1 MKFLPFNL
9 FGLRVDKAKEER
21 FQPAQS
27 QTRASWENNI
37 INPFNMLDSYNGN
50 MDFFDRLRQEIPILD
65 IAPIKI
71 NRLIGDF
78 DFEADN
84 EAVRKELI
92 EFKELMRVGTFQ
104 RGFQTYQYQMFDSAI
119 AKGQAFSEIVP
130 LASMRDI
137 AYMKVVKA
145 NSFRFMMDDGRIVI
159 GQMQDNNFMP
169 VKLENQDYIQY
180 LATDIRDGDP
190 RGKSLFYSLPF
201 MTQILLRME
210 KSIDNTVWRV
220 GDPSFIVKVKGER
233 AGHTGMISKIGGDF
247 LTQIANISKERRL
260 GRVRDAVVGL
270 PDGINLEIDILGDGK
285 FIEHLEY
292 PMNQIIDEIVGKTGL
307 PHWMLGINRTM
318 GMNATLSDTQADMLN
333 SDISWY
339 RSQFDPIIER
349 IFETHLILTGKA
361 GQRWKHVWDPIN
373 LRDEKTEAEARK
385 YNADAA
391 KIELENIMAMDAM
404 GLFSGQEEVDDLL
417 RDSGLIK
424 FVPNKGW
431 YERRVAEKI
440 LGRIIKENEVEEL
453 KKK

>member
-1 MKFLPFNL
+1 MRL
-9 FGLRVDKAKEER
+9 FGFRTDKAQEVQYK
-21 FQPAQS
+21 PMPS
-27 QTRASWENNI
+27 QTRNPWENPI
-37 INPFNMLDSYNGN
+37 ISSFGSQATLNYNLDFY
-50 MDFFDRLRQEIPILD
+50 DRIRKELPILD
-65 IAPIKI
+65 AVPIKY

-78 DFEADN
+78 SFEADN
-84 EAVRKELI
+84 DATRKELI
-92 EFKELMRVGTFQ
+92 EFKERVGVGHFQIGFKTFQ
-104 RGFQTYQYQMFDSAI
+104 LQMFDSCI
-119 AKGQAFSEIVP
+119 SKGMGFGETVP
-130 LASMRDI
+130 LASMRDV
-137 AYMKVVKA
+137 AYLKVAKA
-145 NSFRFMMDDGRIVI
+145 NNMRFLEKDGQII
-159 GQMQDNNFMP
+159 LGQMRNDYFQP
-169 VKLENQDYIQY
+169 VPFENQEYIHY
-180 LATDIRDGDP
+180 LATDLRDGHP
-190 RGKSLFYSLPF
+190 QGVSVFYSMPF
-201 MTQILLRME
+201 ITQVLTRMF

-220 GDPSFIVKVKGER
+220 GDPSFVVQIKGEKATHGTLTKKI
-233 AGHTGMISKIGGDF
+233 AGDVQS
-247 LTQIANISKERRL
+247 QIEQVMKARRL
-260 GRVRDAVVGL
+260 GKTRDVYAGL
-270 PDGINLEIDILGDGK
+270 PDGITLEIDILGDGK

-361 GQRWKHVWDPIN
+361 GQRWKHVWNPIN

-424 FVPNKGW
+424 FVPSKGW

-440 LGRIIKENEVEEL
+440 LGRIIKENEVELL
-453 KKK
+453 KAG